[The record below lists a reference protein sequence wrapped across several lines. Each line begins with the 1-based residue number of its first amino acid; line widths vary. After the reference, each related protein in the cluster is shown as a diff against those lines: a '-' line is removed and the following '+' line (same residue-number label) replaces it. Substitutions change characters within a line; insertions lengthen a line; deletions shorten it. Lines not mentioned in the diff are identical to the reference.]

1 MWDAFSRNLGEGNFP
16 DTHVDLAEYFQG
28 GFYQVGA
35 KCGMLCWK
43 SFLGFPSHY
52 YLGPDK
58 IMGVEGLSSALT

>member
-1 MWDAFSRNLGEGNFP
+1 MLSLEILERETFP
-16 DTHVDLAEYFQG
+16 TLARKTMG

-52 YLGPDK
+52 YLRPDK

>member
-1 MWDAFSRNLGEGNFP
+1 M
-16 DTHVDLAEYFQG
+16 G

-35 KCGMLCWK
+35 KCGMLSWK

-52 YLGPDK
+52 YLRPDK